1 MIKFFKENKIKTIT
15 LILII
20 FLIVPLGL
28 ACLISKP
35 AFFNTNNDWLS
46 FWGSYIGSIVGA
58 CVAMY
63 VLVKTLDDNKKSQT
77 RKEIV
82 DFCNL
87 ITEKS
92 SKFAQKYEETMYMAV
107 RYLGVRKHET
117 SLSEKV
123 HEMYVQF
130 IETHHHAKALLYELE
145 NHLTIRKDIEIFRTA
160 NFKQT
165 IDIANKTYK
174 EFGAFEAQVS
184 TAPNWAA
191 IDETIL
197 VNKTEE
203 FLETLNKYEKEL
215 LGNIVGTG
223 RRQMKTLHEIYN
235 ESKTINKSETRES
248 VAEYYVSTL
257 REEIG
262 ENKARLLV
270 YKEECYKKVDLNLP
284 MFWMSSIAALIAIFS
299 IIVTMFTS
307 QVGSSDMR
315 GIPYAVVSVAIIVV
329 FLGIYYKLV
338 IADRKNYL
346 LLSLA
351 LEQIEHE
358 ISQPKLDTKENV
370 VSLSD

>member
-1 MIKFFKENKIKTIT
+1 MKFDEMFLAIKEANKRFYK
-15 LILII
+15 
-20 FLIVPLGL
+20 
-28 ACLISKP
+28 ISKLREKI
-35 AFFNTNNDWLS
+35 ALTQE
-46 FWGSYIGSIVGA
+46 
-58 CVAMY
+58 
-63 VLVKTLDDNKKSQT
+63 KKNF
-77 RKEIV
+77 EIR
-82 DFCNL
+82 DKN
-87 ITEKS
+87 
-92 SKFAQKYEETMYMAV
+92 QKILE
-107 RYLGVRKHET
+107 
-117 SLSEKV
+117 SLE
-123 HEMYVQF
+123 
-130 IETHHHAKALLYELE
+130 
-145 NHLTIRKDIEIFRTA
+145 
-160 NFKQT
+160 
-165 IDIANKTYK
+165 
-174 EFGAFEAQVS
+174 
-184 TAPNWAA
+184 
-191 IDETIL
+191 
-197 VNKTEE
+197 NKTEE